1 MAEEKTEKEFRKE
14 LEGIRK
20 DFDHYQKA
28 SQFLFMGLELL
39 ADHFVEE
46 GKGLRDLLQNSDSV
60 YTRKIIGFGLFLYS
74 KDKLGKPVEE
84 TITFDEN
91 STPDEKHTLLA
102 NLIRQSED
110 MTFYG
115 LVFIPFPRTEGP
127 RHFSEPALRTR
138 LYIVRKG
145 DVYDLLDPDDQNGS
159 NSTPI
164 LKYITN
170 LADGIFFPPSGK
182 SVPVPKAVKL
192 IKFKNTPSLSS

>member
-14 LEGIRK
+14 LEKIRR
-20 DFDHYQKA
+20 DFGHYQKI

-46 GKGLRDLLQNSDSV
+46 GKGLRDLLQNPDSA

-84 TITFDEN
+84 MITFDEN
-91 STPDEKHTLLA
+91 STLIEKHTSLA
-102 NLIRQSED
+102 NLIRQSEN

-145 DVYDLLDPDDQNGS
+145 EVYDLLDPDDGPGS
-159 NSTPI
+159 AVPI
-164 LKYITN
+164 LNYGN
-170 LADGIFFPPSGK
+170 NMANGIFFPPSGK

-192 IKFKNTPSLSS
+192 IKFKNTSGLSS

>member
-1 MAEEKTEKEFRKE
+1 MVEKTEKEFQKE
-14 LEGIRK
+14 LEKIRR

-39 ADHFVEE
+39 AEHFPEE
-46 GKGLRDLLQNSDSV
+46 GKGLRDMLKNPDSV
-60 YTRKIIGFGLFLYS
+60 YTRKVIGFGLFLYS
-74 KDKLGKPVEE
+74 KNKLGKPEEE
-84 TITFDEN
+84 TITFDEH
-91 STPDEKHTLLA
+91 STSVEKHTLLA

-145 DVYDLLDPDDQNGS
+145 EVYDLLDPDDGPGS
-159 NSTPI
+159 AVPRLNYSI
-164 LKYITN
+164 N
-170 LADGIFFPPSGK
+170 LANEVFFPPSEK
-182 SVPVPKAVKL
+182 SIPVPKAVKL
-192 IKFKNTPSLSS
+192 IKFKNTSSLSS